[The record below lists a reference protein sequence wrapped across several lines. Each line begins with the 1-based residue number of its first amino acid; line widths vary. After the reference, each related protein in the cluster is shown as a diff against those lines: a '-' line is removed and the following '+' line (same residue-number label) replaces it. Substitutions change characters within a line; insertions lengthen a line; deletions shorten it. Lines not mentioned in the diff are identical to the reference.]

1 MILALELS
9 GPISTVA
16 LASASGVL
24 ERDFSGERGRALIAE
39 VDALV
44 READIDKH
52 AIRGILVGRGPGSYT
67 GLRIACA
74 AARTLG
80 HALGIPVGGVGS
92 FPAAALNA
100 PVGSQVHIVLDA
112 YRGEIY
118 HAVYKRT
125 EDGVE
130 EKQSP
135 RLLATPDL
143 RGALGSEAI
152 ILGDPELTP
161 GGADHLADLVA
172 PRAKSL
178 IQLALAQGVE
188 WDGSGVETLGDP
200 TPLYL
205 RAAAFRPA
213 AIQERGALSPPS
225 KTDGAP
231 S

>member
-9 GPISTVA
+9 GPSSTVA
-16 LASASGVL
+16 LGSASGVL
-24 ERDFSGERGRALIAE
+24 ERDFSGGRGRALIAE

-44 READIDKH
+44 QETGIDKV

-92 FPAAALNA
+92 FPAAALDA
-100 PVGSQVHIVLDA
+100 PAGSPVHIVLDA
-112 YRGEIY
+112 YRGEVY
-118 HAVYKRT
+118 HAVYARS
-125 EDGVE
+125 ESGVE
-130 EKQSP
+130 ERQKP
-135 RLLATPDL
+135 RLLSTPDL
-143 RGALGSEAI
+143 GEVLEPGVN

-161 GGADHLADLVA
+161 RGAHHIANLVA
-172 PRAKSL
+172 PRAKGL
-178 IQLALAQGVE
+178 IQLALGQGVE
-188 WDGSGVETLGDP
+188 WDGQGVEDLDDP

-213 AIQERGALSPPS
+213 A
-225 KTDGAP
+225 K
-231 S
+231 

>member
-9 GPISTVA
+9 GPSSTVA
-16 LASASGVL
+16 LGSPSGVL

-44 READIDKH
+44 QEAGMDKV

-92 FPAAALNA
+92 FPAAALDA

-112 YRGEIY
+112 YRGEVY
-118 HAVYKRT
+118 HAVYARS
-125 EDGVE
+125 EGGVE
-130 EKQSP
+130 ERQGP
-135 RLLATPDL
+135 RLLARPDL
-143 RGALGSEAI
+143 EGALPPEAS

-161 GGADHLADLVA
+161 EGAHHFADLVA
-172 PRAKSL
+172 PRATGL
-178 IQLALAQGVE
+178 IQLALEQGVE
-188 WDGSGVETLGDP
+188 WDGQGVEDLGDP

-213 AIQERGALSPPS
+213 AR
-225 KTDGAP
+225 
-231 S
+231 

>member
-9 GPISTVA
+9 GPSSTVA
-16 LASASGVL
+16 LGSASGVL
-24 ERDFSGERGRALIAE
+24 ERDFSGERGRTLIAE

-44 READIDKH
+44 QGADIDKV

-80 HALGIPVGGVGS
+80 HALKIPVGGMGS
-92 FPAAALNA
+92 FPAAALDA

-112 YRGEIY
+112 YRGEVY
-118 HAVYKRT
+118 HAVYVRS
-125 EDGVE
+125 EGGVE
-130 EKQSP
+130 ERQSP
-135 RLLATPDL
+135 RLLAISEL
-143 RGALGSEAI
+143 GGALAPEAN

-161 GGADHLADLVA
+161 DGAYHIATLVA
-172 PRAKSL
+172 PRAKCL
-178 IQLALAQGVE
+178 IQLALEQGVE
-188 WDGSGVETLGDP
+188 WDGRGVEDLGDP

-213 AIQERGALSPPS
+213 V
-225 KTDGAP
+225 K
-231 S
+231 